1 MPSQHAPERSQI
13 QTLRAKIDTGRMTA
27 SGGRVG
33 RELTEEELE
42 ACRQKLV
49 DLEEKREQ
57 GIRDRKVAKET
68 LDNTEQLKEG
78 QAEILKVMKAGFE
91 GLNQRMDLV
100 IAPPDSSAN
109 LRLQAREAAKRE
121 REEEKL
127 RQQLQLGIP
136 LGQGDVYQGTV
147 LFKADALDRLEEF
160 RERDLEAYVV
170 VLGFKA
176 RLVMVTR
183 QHAVVQL
190 MPPLDLSNLKAHSN
204 AIASNGVRLQ
214 GFHGGVVHDRLVWKA
229 AALLGEDGKRLPKQ
243 AILRFLIPNPTRLV
257 EKLPVAE
264 IRPAKRR
271 AVALE
276 TMEAHWETEKERVEP
291 TEPEPI
297 KESEPTEEPTK
308 APEPIDPEPTEEPTK
323 ATKAPEPIE
332 EQPTKEPTKAPEP
345 GSTKEPEPS
354 EPKELWEMTV
364 HGRVVRFSIEQNVGY
379 SPLGPVREVKMEP
392 GDADFLA
399 PIHYHPKGIVF
410 YKEGLY
416 HIDPDFWSKNVTQ
429 VAKEIEPTSP
439 QPTPTEELT
448 AEVPEAQPVI
458 EEKVGSEVAS
468 TAAPETEASEAP
480 EAGELQVRCGLSGF
494 ELEDNWFQLNANSLE
509 TFREA
514 EPIVKALFENKTLT
528 ACRLMWSEEGGKQRW
543 TRQTKP
549 FVITRNSTVSCGGKA
564 ADPEVGIVEVHFL

>member
-1 MPSQHAPERSQI
+1 MPPEAGRPGGEAGAGHPRPQGGQGDSRQH
-13 QTLRAKIDTGRMTA
+13 RAAQGGPGGNPQGDE
-27 SGGRVG
+27 SG
-33 RELTEEELE
+33 L
-42 ACRQKLV
+42 
-49 DLEEKREQ
+49 
-57 GIRDRKVAKET
+57 
-68 LDNTEQLKEG
+68 
-78 QAEILKVMKAGFE
+78 E
-91 GLNQRMDLV
+91 GLNQRLDPV

-276 TMEAHWETEKERVEP
+276 TMEAEAPFTPLQSLAEAHWETEKERVEP

-308 APEPIDPEPTEEPTK
+308 ATK
-323 ATKAPEPIE
+323 VPEPIE

-364 HGRVVRFSIEQNVGY
+364 HGRVVRFSIEQNVGF

-399 PIHYHPKGIVF
+399 PIRCHPKGIVF
-410 YKEGLY
+410 NKEGLY
-416 HIDPDFWSKNVTQ
+416 HIAPDYWSKNVTQ
-429 VAKEIEPTSP
+429 VAKELEPTAEEP
-439 QPTPTEELT
+439 MPTEDCRGPGGPTRHRAAPGLADEL
-448 AEVPEAQPVI
+448 PVRRAGGGHGRDAAAGRAPQTPLPLLDAFDHRHGLHR
-458 EEKVGSEVAS
+458 VGAPMGAPMGAPILKLGHPSTRLARGTCVRP
-468 TAAPETEASEAP
+468 TAAAEGAVVNHVLGTAARENP
-480 EAGELQVRCGLSGF
+480 AGRGGGRLRAHLAAGLGCS
-494 ELEDNWFQLNANSLE
+494 S
-509 TFREA
+509 
-514 EPIVKALFENKTLT
+514 
-528 ACRLMWSEEGGKQRW
+528 
-543 TRQTKP
+543 
-549 FVITRNSTVSCGGKA
+549 
-564 ADPEVGIVEVHFL
+564 